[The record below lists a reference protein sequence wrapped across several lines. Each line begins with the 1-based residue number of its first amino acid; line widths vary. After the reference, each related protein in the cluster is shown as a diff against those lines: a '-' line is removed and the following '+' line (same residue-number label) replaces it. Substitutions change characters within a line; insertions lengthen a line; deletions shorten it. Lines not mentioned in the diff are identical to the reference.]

1 MNVIDNINV
10 QEQEYSLRGMVSKVP
25 FVFIT
30 MDPDSDENYHVATPE
45 IFKDIMTSLI
55 NEENI
60 DAYTITFSDSLF
72 PICIGAHILEPL
84 TNQNVPNQM
93 WYLNMF
99 TILPYLLNYQES
111 DGAIIDQYFVRF
123 PEPFANMVEGSL
135 THYKATG
142 QVTLLLSVI
151 QEES

>member
-1 MNVIDNINV
+1 
-10 QEQEYSLRGMVSKVP
+10 MVSKVP

-30 MDPDSDENYHVATPE
+30 MDPDSDESYNVAAPE
-45 IFKDIMTSLI
+45 IFKDIITSLI
-55 NEENI
+55 NEENT

-99 TILPYLLNYQES
+99 TILPYLLNY
-111 DGAIIDQYFVRF
+111 
-123 PEPFANMVEGSL
+123 
-135 THYKATG
+135 
-142 QVTLLLSVI
+142 
-151 QEES
+151 